1 MILSTSPE
9 NTVSSPE
16 SQVDH
21 DAPALAA
28 SPARYNGVAQLLH
41 WLIGLAVLGQIALQN
56 SSRLNLG
63 LISIYRTGLGGQR
76 LLPQLQLPRYEA
88 VTVAAAGQFALVH
101 RGQSPSPSP

>member
-1 MILSTSPE
+1 
-9 NTVSSPE
+9 
-16 SQVDH
+16 
-21 DAPALAA
+21 
-28 SPARYNGVAQLLH
+28 
-41 WLIGLAVLGQIALQN
+41 LQN

-101 RGQSPSPSP
+101 RSQSPSR